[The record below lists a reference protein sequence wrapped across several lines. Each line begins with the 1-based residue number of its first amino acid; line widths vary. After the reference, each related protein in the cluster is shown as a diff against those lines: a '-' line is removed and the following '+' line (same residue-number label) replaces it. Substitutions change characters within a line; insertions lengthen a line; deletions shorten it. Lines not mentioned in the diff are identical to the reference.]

1 MCPNWP
7 QRITTCNGASTGMEV
22 WSLTWAVG
30 WRYNPELEGK
40 VWPEWQPL
48 CSIDNALCRLVK
60 EINSVLKPIF
70 LCQTTE
76 NIPAQQQGGRGSSSI
91 SLKLKPWLAVS
102 VSLIPGAIRSFNDF
116 LVTELHFK
124 CIIRFRGIPTQPE
137 FQIELYSSFYF
148 GSCSWRRVRPM
159 YHWQVL
165 KSSPGQP
172 SEFSCT
178 WLVSLCAR
186 GAACFFA
193 NLWEA
198 FARWEPR
205 RSMAPPVDMWAADAV
220 LNVLVAALKRCKG
233 TGEINSDKIFYL
245 TQHF

>member
-7 QRITTCNGASTGMEV
+7 QRIITCNGASRGMEV
-22 WSLTWAVG
+22 WSLMWAVG

-76 NIPAQQQGGRGSSSI
+76 NIPAQQQGGRGGSSI

-102 VSLIPGAIRSFNDF
+102 VSLIPVAIRSFNDF

-137 FQIELYSSFYF
+137 FQIELYSFYF
-148 GSCSWRRVRPM
+148 GSCSWWRVRLM

-165 KSSPGQP
+165 KVPQVRPLSLAAHGWCPSVPVVLPVSLRTCEKHLQGESPGAV
-172 SEFSCT
+172 
-178 WLVSLCAR
+178 WHR
-186 GAACFFA
+186 
-193 NLWEA
+193 LWTC
-198 FARWEPR
+198 EPQT
-205 RSMAPPVDMWAADAV
+205 P
-220 LNVLVAALKRCKG
+220 
-233 TGEINSDKIFYL
+233 F
-245 TQHF
+245 